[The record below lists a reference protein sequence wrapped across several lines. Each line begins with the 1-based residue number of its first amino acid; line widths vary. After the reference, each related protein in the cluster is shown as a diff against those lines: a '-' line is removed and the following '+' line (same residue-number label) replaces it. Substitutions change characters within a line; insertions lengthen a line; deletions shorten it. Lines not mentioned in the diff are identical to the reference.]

1 MPAVPSQPSV
11 DVSTFGQ
18 MPAPDGRTVEQFTLR
33 AGGLELRAIGY
44 GGTIVSLRVPDR
56 DGTLDD
62 IVLGHDSLRGYRE
75 HSPYFGAIVGRYA
88 NRIAQGRFTL
98 DGVEHQL
105 ARNDG
110 EQHLHGGIRGFDKV
124 VWRATAG
131 ESGTGASVSFSH
143 LSPDGDEGYPGAL
156 EAVVTYTLT
165 ERGELEIDYVA
176 RTDRPTVVNL
186 TQHSYFHLG
195 AGRTASILDHELT
208 VYADEF
214 VPVNAG
220 LIPTGQLAT
229 VQGTPF
235 DFRSPTRIG
244 ERIGEPHEQLRL
256 AGGYDHCYVLRRA
269 RSETS
274 LVHAARVEESLSG
287 RTLDVYTT
295 EPGMQLYSGNF
306 LDGSI
311 RGKEGRVYGHR
322 SGFCL
327 ETQHF
332 PDSPNEPAFPSV
344 VLRPGEEYRSRTV
357 YSFGVDG

>member
-1 MPAVPSQPSV
+1 MPALPTQPSV
-11 DVSTFGQ
+11 DISTFGE
-18 MPAPDGRTVEQFTLR
+18 MPAPDGRTVKQFTLR

-62 IVLGHDSLRGYRE
+62 IVLGHDSLRGYLE

-98 DGVEHQL
+98 DGVDHQL

-110 EQHLHGGIRGFDKV
+110 GQHLHGGIRGFDKV
-124 VWRATAG
+124 LWNATTG
-131 ESGTGASVSFSH
+131 ESGTGASVTFSH
-143 LSPDGDEGYPGAL
+143 LSPDGDEGYPGTL

-165 ERGELEIDYVA
+165 DRGELEIDYVA

-220 LIPTGQLAT
+220 LIPTGQLAA
-229 VQGTPF
+229 VRGTPF

-244 ERIGEPHEQLRL
+244 ERIGAPHEQLRL

-269 RSETS
+269 GRETS

-311 RGKEGRVYGHR
+311 RGKAGRVYGHR

-332 PDSPNEPAFPSV
+332 PDSPNQPAFPSV

-357 YSFGVDG
+357 YSFGVGG

>member
-1 MPAVPSQPSV
+1 MPALPSQPSV
-11 DVSTFGQ
+11 DVSTFGE
-18 MPAPDGRTVEQFTLR
+18 MPAPDGRTVELFTLR
-33 AGGLELRAIGY
+33 AGGLELRAIAY
-44 GGTIVSLRVPDR
+44 GGTIVSLRAPDR
-56 DGTLDD
+56 DGILDD
-62 IVLGHDSLRGYRE
+62 IVLGHDSLRGYLE

-88 NRIAQGRFTL
+88 NRIAHGRFTL
-98 DGVEHQL
+98 DGVDHQL

-124 VWRATAG
+124 VWGATAG
-131 ESGTGASVSFSH
+131 ASGAGAGVSFTH
-143 LSPDGDEGYPGAL
+143 VSPDGDEGYPGTL

-165 ERGELEIDYVA
+165 THGELEIDYVA
-176 RTDRPTVVNL
+176 RSDRPTVVNL

-208 VYADEF
+208 VYADEL

-220 LIPTGQLAT
+220 LIPTGEIAT

-244 ERIGEPHEQLRL
+244 ERIAEPHEQLRL

-269 RSETS
+269 GRERS
-274 LVHAARVEESLSG
+274 LVHAARVAESLSG

-311 RGKEGRVYGHR
+311 RGKESRIYGHR

-327 ETQHF
+327 ETQHY
-332 PDSPNEPAFPSV
+332 PDSPNQPAFPSV

-357 YSFGVDG
+357 YSFGVAG